1 MTPTACT
8 EYTLVPD
15 VGGQELSMWSLLL
28 PGAHSATQR
37 NFQKV
42 MANICPANLAPCTP
56 IETLGE
62 ENRLSYPESLAS
74 SPVGVGASVSCQ
86 KCRAA
91 SGDLHL
97 VTTSGP
103 GRAAMLWSMVSP
115 LSLLSAIRE
124 GMALHL
130 VTCMSGALNSRF

>member
-1 MTPTACT
+1 
-8 EYTLVPD
+8 
-15 VGGQELSMWSLLL
+15 MWSLLL
-28 PGAHSATQR
+28 PGAHSAAQR

-62 ENRLSYPESLAS
+62 ENRPSYPESLGFRQAWPLALWVWGLQC
-74 SPVGVGASVSCQ
+74 PVR

-103 GRAAMLWSMVSP
+103 GRATMLWSMVSP
-115 LSLLSAIRE
+115 LSLLSAIQE
-124 GMALHL
+124 GMVLHL